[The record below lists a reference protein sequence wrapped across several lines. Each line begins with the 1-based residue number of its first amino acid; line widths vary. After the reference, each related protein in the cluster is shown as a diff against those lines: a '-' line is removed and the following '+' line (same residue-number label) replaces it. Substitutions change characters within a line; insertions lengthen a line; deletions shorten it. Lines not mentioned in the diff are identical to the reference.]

1 MTLIH
6 TFNATDDNAQQA
18 AVAACGQVQQQ
29 ARALGFEITPVI
41 LDADMPGA
49 ERRTK
54 LLLTAGS
61 APVRT
66 NLASACS
73 LPVDGLHLD
82 ALAAHDAID
91 AIDAIDAAIAVLGPG
106 QVLSLGVID
115 GCSAG
120 KTDLHATLAW
130 LEPLQRRLGE
140 RLWIAPAC
148 PPPAE
153 LAGHKLAELR
163 ILAQALDCG
172 RSQVQLELVQN
183 AAFIDRARAVS
194 RAQDAALA

>member
-18 AVAACGQVQQQ
+18 AVAAAAYGQVQQQ

-54 LLLTAGS
+54 LLLTTGS
-61 APVRT
+61 APARA
-66 NLASACS
+66 NLESACG

-82 ALAAHDAID
+82 ALAAY
-91 AIDAIDAAIAVLGPG
+91 DAIDAAIAALGPG

-115 GCSAG
+115 GCSAD

-153 LAGHKLAELR
+153 LARHKLAELR
-163 ILAQALDCG
+163 ILAQALDRG

>member
-6 TFNATDDNAQQA
+6 TFNASDDNGQQA
-18 AVAACGQVQQQ
+18 AAAASGQVQQQ
-29 ARALGFEITPVI
+29 ARALGFDITPII
-41 LDADMPGA
+41 LDADLPGA
-49 ERRTK
+49 ERRAR
-54 LLLTAGS
+54 LLLTAGR
-61 APVRT
+61 APVRA
-66 NLASACS
+66 NLASVCG

-82 ALAAHDAID
+82 ALAASDQ
-91 AIDAIDAAIAVLGPG
+91 IDAAIAALGPG

-153 LAGHKLAELR
+153 LAVHKLQELR
-163 ILAQALDCG
+163 SLAQARDRG